1 MAMSSASLKLLTRRD
16 ALSLLELIQECVS
29 CNSETEF
36 RLIMKKLGGMIGSEN
51 AVCGYTEIKA
61 GATPPVQRIVNISYP
76 EEFLEIYSK
85 RQWSLKDP
93 VMKGTLSKW
102 KVQYFSDLILEYGS
116 PKDISSLAE
125 DCGISSGYSHG
136 VRNLSGTQ
144 ASFYGFAGR
153 SVKRNK
159 TTEVF
164 LEVVAPHIYQALK
177 RIIRGKSGAKK
188 TLSAK
193 ELEVLKWIKKGKSSW
208 EISIILRISERT
220 VKFHVSNIM
229 AKLDAAS
236 RSHAVAIAFEQ
247 DLIDID
253 LE

>member
-1 MAMSSASLKLLTRRD
+1 MNVASLKLLTKRD
-16 ALSLLELIQECVS
+16 ALSLLELIRDCVS
-29 CNSETEF
+29 CKSEDEF
-36 RLIMKKLGGMIGSEN
+36 RLIMEKLGGMIGSEN
-51 AVCGYTEIKA
+51 AICGYTDIKSKGTA
-61 GATPPVQRIVNISYP
+61 PVQRIVNISYP
-76 EEFLEIYSK
+76 SEFLEIYFK

-93 VMKGTLSKW
+93 VMKGTLSRC
-102 KVQYFSDLILEYGS
+102 KVQYFSDLVREYGS

-125 DCGISSGYSHG
+125 DCGIDNGYAHG

-144 ASFYGFAGR
+144 VSFYAFAGR
-153 SVKRNK
+153 HTKRNK
-159 TTEVF
+159 TSEIF
-164 LEVVAPHIYQALK
+164 LEVVTPHIYQALK
-177 RIIRGKSGAKK
+177 RIIRGKSGSKK

-220 VKFHVSNIM
+220 VKFHVANIM

-236 RSHAVAIAFEQ
+236 RSHAVAIALEQ